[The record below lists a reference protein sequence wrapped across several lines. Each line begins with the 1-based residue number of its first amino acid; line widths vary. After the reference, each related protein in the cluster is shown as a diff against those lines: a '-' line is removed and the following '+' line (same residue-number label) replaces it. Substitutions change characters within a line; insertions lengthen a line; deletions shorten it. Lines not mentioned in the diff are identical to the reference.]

1 MTEETQ
7 PKTIS
12 SLVTEYLDQ
21 PPSCLEFCPV
31 DPNYFVV
38 GTYLLQET
46 RDPADEKMSGTGEE
60 DEGEGTASG
69 SVKQTKTGSLQLWN
83 LDVTTSKLY
92 VDYLFE
98 EHALKNRVTD

>member
-1 MTEETQ
+1 MSEEVQ
-7 PKTIS
+7 PKIIS

-46 RDPADEKMSGTGEE
+46 REPAEEKKSKSGTGEE
-60 DEGEGTASG
+60 DDGEETAPD
-69 SVKQTKTGSLQLWN
+69 SVKQTKTGSLQLWH
-83 LDVTTSKLY
+83 LDVTASKLY
-92 VDYLFE
+92 VD
-98 EHALKNRVTD
+98 

>member
-1 MTEETQ
+1 MSEGAQ

-21 PPSCLEFCPV
+21 PPSCLEFCPA

-46 RDPADEKMSGTGEE
+46 QESTEEKDSDTAEDDEEKGT
-60 DEGEGTASG
+60 TSG
-69 SVKQTKTGSLQLWN
+69 SVKQTKTGSLQLWH
-83 LDVTTSKLY
+83 LDANSSQLY
-92 VDYLFE
+92 VD
-98 EHALKNRVTD
+98 

>member
-1 MTEETQ
+1 MSEEAPPQ
-7 PKTIS
+7 TIS

-46 RDPADEKMSGTGEE
+46 RESTGEKESESGTKEDDDEE
-60 DEGEGTASG
+60 TAPS
-69 SVKQTKTGSLQLWN
+69 SVKQTKTGSLQLWH
-83 LDVTTSKLY
+83 LDVTASKLY
-92 VDYLFE
+92 VDWIF
-98 EHALKNRVTD
+98 V

>member
-1 MTEETQ
+1 MSEEAP

-12 SLVTEYLDQ
+12 SLVTEYLDE

-46 RDPADEKMSGTGEE
+46 RESAGEKKSESGTNEE
-60 DEGEGTASG
+60 DNDEEETAPS
-69 SVKQTKTGSLQLWN
+69 SVKQTKTGSLQLWH
-83 LDVTTSKLY
+83 LDITASKLY
-92 VDYLFE
+92 VD
-98 EHALKNRVTD
+98 

>member
-1 MTEETQ
+1 MSEEAQ

-12 SLVTEYLDQ
+12 SLVTKYLDQ

-46 RDPADEKMSGTGEE
+46 REPAEEKKSGTGEE
-60 DEGEGTASG
+60 DDEEGNASET
-69 SVKQTKTGSLQLWN
+69 VKQTKTGSLQLWH

-92 VDYLFE
+92 VDHLSG
-98 EHALKNRVTD
+98 